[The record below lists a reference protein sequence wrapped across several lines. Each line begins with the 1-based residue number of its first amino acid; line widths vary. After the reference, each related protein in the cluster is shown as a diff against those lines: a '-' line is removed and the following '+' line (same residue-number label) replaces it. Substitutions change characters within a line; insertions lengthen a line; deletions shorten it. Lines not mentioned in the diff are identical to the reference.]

1 MIAQH
6 KADEIRRRMAAVR
19 SELDE
24 EVESIPASVKALTSW
39 RNIVRAY
46 PWECVATAA
55 FFGYVLV
62 LPRRTLKVI
71 PPEAEAWVRSAA
83 ANKSSESAR
92 RSRPSWAVQ
101 GLSWLGHLAMRS
113 ATAYASR
120 EIARLVADRTDKPDH
135 MGVSP

>member
-1 MIAQH
+1 MIAEH
-6 KADEIRRRMAAVR
+6 HADEIRRRMAAVR
-19 SELDE
+19 CELNE
-24 EVESIPASVKALTSW
+24 EVDSIPASVKALTSW

-62 LPRRTLKVI
+62 LPRRTLNVI

-83 ANKSSESAR
+83 ANGSGSGHK
-92 RSRPSWAVQ
+92 SRPGWAAQ
-101 GLSWLGHLAMRS
+101 GLSWLGGLALRS
-113 ATAYASR
+113 AAAYASGK
-120 EIARLVADRTDKPDH
+120 IANLVADRTNHPDH